1 LYLLLN
7 GGVIAVSHRVAILK
21 TLGEAT
27 GTGRL
32 TGAATALVVYNPV
45 AGARR
50 RRRLAA
56 AIAALRARGLAPDI
70 MPTSCPGDATV
81 IARAA
86 ASAGTRIVIAA
97 GGDGTI
103 AEVANGIADTQA
115 ALAVWPMG
123 TANVLAHEWAL
134 PFDAES
140 FAAMIAGGRT
150 RPLHPGRASFA
161 DGREKLFVQMLGV
174 GFDAGVVAAVTPRL
188 KRRLGKGA
196 YVVRT
201 LTQAF
206 RDAYPR
212 FDLTMDGTR
221 IETASLVATKGRMYA
236 GRFTLS
242 PAARPDA
249 PGFRAVLF
257 GRHGLSGVALYG
269 AALPLGLLPRAP
281 GIRDLPAREIVVH
294 GPAGQPVQADGDR
307 VGATP
312 VVIRDAPPIALLVP

>member
-1 LYLLLN
+1 
-7 GGVIAVSHRVAILK
+7 VSQAAAILK
-21 TLGEAT
+21 TFGEGHAA
-27 GTGRL
+27 GRL
-32 TGAATALVVYNPV
+32 TGAQAALVVYNPV

-56 AIAALRARGLAPDI
+56 AIAALKARGLTPDV

-86 ASAGTRIVIAA
+86 ATAGTRIVIAA

-103 AEVANGIADTQA
+103 AEVANGLAGTDA

-134 PFDAES
+134 PFRADA
-140 FAAMIAGGRT
+140 FAAMVAAART
-150 RPLHPGRASFA
+150 RPLHPGLATFA
-161 DGREKLFVQMLGV
+161 DQRQRLFVQMLGV
-174 GFDAGVVAAVTPRL
+174 GFDAGVVAAVTPNL
-188 KRRLGKGA
+188 KRMLGKGA
-196 YVVRT
+196 YVART
-201 LTQAF
+201 ATQAF
-206 RDAYPR
+206 RDRFPT
-212 FDLTMDGTR
+212 FDLDLDGAPLQA
-221 IETASLVATKGRMYA
+221 ASVVVTKGRMYA

-257 GRHGLSGVALYG
+257 GRGGLAGVALYG

-281 GIRDLPAREIVVH
+281 GIRDLPAGTITVR
-294 GPAGQPVQADGDR
+294 GPAGLPVQADGDLAGR
-307 VGATP
+307 TPVTVGA
-312 VVIRDAPPIALLVP
+312 APPIALLVP